1 MSVVSIDRS
10 RLESIADQLR
20 AQSRLVQGG
29 PRLLFGCAAV
39 PGDYGAVRAQLAA
52 IGQAEAQAAAW
63 IGDEID
69 RYAVRLDIVSLH
81 AMINDVFGGRG

>member
-10 RLESIADQLR
+10 RLEAIADQLR

-39 PGDYGAVRAQLAA
+39 PGDYSTVRAQLDA
-52 IGQAEAQAAAW
+52 IAQAEARAASW
-63 IGDEID
+63 LGDELD
-69 RYAVRLDIVSLH
+69 RYAVRLDIVSLQ
-81 AMINDVFGGRG
+81 AMINDVFRG